1 MTELYGHQHLETAQE
16 NDYRECS
23 WNSKHPVLRALAV
36 CTPLDRSAVVLQEA
50 RVDPDALDHD
60 LKTALFVCARWNTY
74 DAARVLLQHGASVH
88 RRDLDGAA
96 PIMS

>member
-1 MTELYGHQHLETAQE
+1 MV
-16 NDYRECS
+16 
-23 WNSKHPVLRALAV
+23 P
-36 CTPLDRSAVVLQEA
+36 QEA

-88 RRDLDGAA
+88 HRDLDGAA